1 MNATLKSLYEK
12 ERAFKNQKF
21 SIENTE
27 INNQKINE
35 LEAEKNRIYLQILK
49 NNNNLK
55 TDYSPQLFNNIRIPG
70 NILREASANGMC
82 GNIKDFDR
90 DHINSFFLDKFNID
104 VTAVDIFK
112 IPKMPDHAEAYA
124 TPCGIDEHYIV
135 IPTKESDSFLSYD
148 LLIHELGHTVEY
160 TQRRKKLDPAYIFG
174 HPLLSETIAHYYQ
187 MIYMLKHSTR
197 EERLSMLCS
206 ITESYVFNRFIQIM
220 QDIEPQNPKFD
231 FSKITRHKD
240 FNELAFAYQSTPVL
254 ENLINKYDEKEFAQI
269 FYDHHA
275 KRSGVFLA
283 LNFIKY
289 KFDIKE
295 LFDIKLPK
303 ETIDLSKLIAQTNLK
318 PKKLFDFS
326 KIDETLNSFIN
337 GTLSNNC

>member
-1 MNATLKSLYEK
+1 MNAILKNLYEK
-12 ERAFKNQKF
+12 ELEFKNQKF
-21 SIENTE
+21 SIENTV

-35 LEAEKNRIYLQILK
+35 LEIEKNRIYFQIEKNHNLRIDYTLQLFKNIRVPCNILK
-49 NNNNLK
+49 E
-55 TDYSPQLFNNIRIPG
+55 S
-70 NILREASANGMC
+70 SANGMC

-104 VTAVDIFK
+104 VTAVDIFR
-112 IPKMPDHAEAYA
+112 IPTMPAGAEAYA
-124 TPCGIDEHYIV
+124 IPCGIDEHYIV
-135 IPTKESDSFLSYD
+135 IPTKESDLFLSYD

-160 TQRRKKLDPAYIFG
+160 TSRRKKLDPAYIFG

-206 ITESYVFNRFIQIM
+206 TTESYVFNRCMQIM
-220 QDIEPQNPKFD
+220 QDIEPKNPKFD
-231 FSKITRHKD
+231 FTKIIRHKD
-240 FNELAFAYQSTPVL
+240 FDELEFAYQSTSVL
-254 ENLINKYDEKEFAQI
+254 QNFINRYDKKEFAPI
-269 FYDHHA
+269 SYDQHA
-275 KRSGVFLA
+275 KRLGVFLA

-303 ETIDLSKLIAQTNLK
+303 GRADLSKLIAQTNLK
-318 PKKLFDFS
+318 ANKLFDFS
-326 KIDETLNSFIN
+326 KIDETLNSFVN
-337 GTLSNNC
+337 GALSNNC